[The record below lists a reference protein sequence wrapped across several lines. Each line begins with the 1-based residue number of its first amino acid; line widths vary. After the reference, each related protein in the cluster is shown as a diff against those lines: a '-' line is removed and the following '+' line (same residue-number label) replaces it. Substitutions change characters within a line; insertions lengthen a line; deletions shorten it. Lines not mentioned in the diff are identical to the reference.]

1 MKLNNIQILRGIAAL
16 LVCCFHSRE
25 DLNFENLPLGNFL
38 FGKGSI
44 GVPVF
49 FVISGFIMTFT
60 TKKIRFG
67 SPLQN
72 IKELSFFYKK
82 RIIRIIPLYYLLTFV
97 WILLGGTWLFYIGGK
112 GLSRLIHS
120 LLFLPQKD
128 FFPVLYLG
136 WSLNYEMF
144 FYFIFG
150 ISLLFREKRF
160 FFIIVFFLSTNL
172 LGIFFTNESA
182 FFLMIT
188 NTLNLYFVMGILF
201 ALFMTKFYIPKK
213 IALFISIAG
222 IILFIL
228 MLFSLISVNHELI
241 MLFIVSL
248 FVFSFLL
255 FDFSL
260 NPKGNRALIFL
271 GDISYSLYLSHPFVE
286 IILRKIKPEGWPNI
300 PFFIFKILLSVGFAA
315 VIYLYVEK
323 KLSHYLKIKLKA

>member
-25 DLNFENLPLGNFL
+25 DLNFGNLSVGNFL
-38 FGKGSI
+38 FGKGSV

-49 FVISGFIMTFT
+49 FVISGFIMAFT
-60 TKKIRFG
+60 TKKIKFG
-67 SPLQN
+67 EASGNL
-72 IKELSFFYKK
+72 KEISSFYKK

-97 WILLGGTWLFYIGGK
+97 WILLGGTWLFYIAGK

-172 LGIFFTNESA
+172 LGIFFTNKSA

-255 FDFSL
+255 FDYSL
-260 NPKGNRALIFL
+260 KIKGNRALIFL